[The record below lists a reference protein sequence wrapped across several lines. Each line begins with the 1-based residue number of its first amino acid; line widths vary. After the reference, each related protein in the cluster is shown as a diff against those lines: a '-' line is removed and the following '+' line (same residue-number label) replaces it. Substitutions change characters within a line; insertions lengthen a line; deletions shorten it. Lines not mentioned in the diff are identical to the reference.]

1 MHNGFGLDLVDSQWI
16 WIGFGWCA
24 MDLDWIWLML
34 NGFGLDLVGA
44 QCCSSHDLVHQAAI
58 NTRPFINLRKLGIL

>member
-1 MHNGFGLDLVDSQWI
+1 MH
-16 WIGFGWCA
+16 
-24 MDLDWIWLML
+24 

-58 NTRPFINLRKLGIL
+58 NTNIRSFINLRKLGIL